1 MRFLLVVATTLAL
14 STSVQASPSIHV
26 RVASVTDAVEQAAH
40 VALIKRALRDL
51 QVDTMDVSVSKL
63 AIHRHG
69 DRIDVRAT
77 IEIVVSRGAQIRS
90 MASGS
95 AQFSIPYREYRAD
108 APLRREAIKHALEAV
123 RRRLRPVA

>member
-95 AQFSIPYREYRAD
+95 AQFSIPYR
-108 APLRREAIKHALEAV
+108 
-123 RRRLRPVA
+123 